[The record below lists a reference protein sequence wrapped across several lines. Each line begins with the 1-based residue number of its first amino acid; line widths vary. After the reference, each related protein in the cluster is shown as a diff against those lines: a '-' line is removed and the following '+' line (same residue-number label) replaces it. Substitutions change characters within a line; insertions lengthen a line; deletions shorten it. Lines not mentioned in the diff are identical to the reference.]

1 MRVIIAAVFF
11 IGTPGVFAAVT
22 AATFIVQHLFAVTVL
37 GAAMAAVMLLARRTK
52 RRRPPA
58 PRPPRYPALATPTR
72 PASRGPQWPAHA
84 MSSAAFPSR
93 ARRSL
98 APWRPAP

>member
-11 IGTPGVFAAVT
+11 IGTLGVFAAVT
-22 AATFIVQHLFAVTVL
+22 AAIFIVQHLFAVTVL
-37 GAAMAAVMLLARRTK
+37 TAVMLLARRTK

-58 PRPPRYPALATPTR
+58 HRPPRYPALATPTR